1 MSETRIP
8 NRVRVAIANSDLQA
22 IRALADQYFDG
33 DGARKNRRVAF
44 ALFCIGARL
53 GDAKLAWR
61 AADAFEYGEGVQKSA
76 VESERYLR
84 IAVKLGSLGA
94 TTALG
99 ELLWRKS
106 GSSIEKRS
114 AVLLY
119 RRAARLGEPHALHNL
134 GVCYSTGDGARKNL
148 RIAFEYFYSAAKLG
162 HVEAQFKAGWCLL
175 YGEGVPVNRTR
186 AIRWLRRAAGQGS
199 TNAVRLLKSELLKA
213 SK

>member
-8 NRVRVAIANSDLQA
+8 ERVRLAIANSDLQA

-33 DGARKNRRVAF
+33 DGVRKNRRVAF
-44 ALFCIGARL
+44 ALFCSGARL
-53 GDAKLAWR
+53 GDANLAWR
-61 AADAFEYGEGVQKSA
+61 AADAFEYGEGVQRSA
-76 VESERYLR
+76 AEFERYLR
-84 IAVKLGSLGA
+84 IAVKLGSSGA

-106 GSSIEKRS
+106 KSSVQKRS

-134 GVCYSTGDGARKNL
+134 GVCNSTGDGARKNL

-162 HVEAQFKAGWCLL
+162 HVEAQFKTGWCLL
-175 YGEGVPVNRTR
+175 YGEGVPANRTR
-186 AIRWLRRAAGQGS
+186 ALRWLRRAAEQGS
-199 TNAVRLLKSELLKA
+199 SNADQLLKNVSLKA